1 MNSGARLERPLSA
14 HLTDRAAKTENRIN
28 GDMKSVEVDLSDC
41 KLCEVCVAAC
51 PDVFRIN
58 DPGYVEVADLDDYPE
73 AEVQD
78 AIKNCPT
85 DCISWSPG

>member
-1 MNSGARLERPLSA
+1 MSTHRN
-14 HLTDRAAKTENRIN
+14 DRAAKIRNRTD
-28 GDMKSVEVDLSDC
+28 GDMKTVEVDLSDC

-51 PDVFRIN
+51 PEVFRIN
-58 DPGYVEVADLDDYPE
+58 DAGYIEVADLDRYPE
-73 AEVQD
+73 GEVQD

>member
-1 MNSGARLERPLSA
+1 MS
-14 HLTDRAAKTENRIN
+14 TDRNDRTADTEKRTDGVI
-28 GDMKSVEVDLSDC
+28 KSIEVDLSDC

-58 DPGYVEVADLDDYPE
+58 DAGYIEVADLDDYPD
-73 AEVQD
+73 AEVAE

>member
-1 MNSGARLERPLSA
+1 MSTHRNDREVETEHR
-14 HLTDRAAKTENRIN
+14 TDVH
-28 GDMKSVEVDLSDC
+28 MKSVEVDLSDC

-51 PDVFRIN
+51 PEVFRIN
-58 DPGYVEVADLDDYPE
+58 DAGYIEVVDLDDYPD
-73 AEVQD
+73 AEIQD